1 MILSK
6 RYHEI
11 MENIQL
17 TTETREQI
25 LRHVSE
31 RERKAKV
38 QTMKKWTK
46 YLSVAAC
53 CALVVGAAY
62 GIHTLHLDKTV
73 SEEEDM
79 TTTDVADGGVQ
90 MPNPM
95 QEYGSAEELSDAVGF
110 TVKEIGELPFTVKET
125 QYFTYDDTLA
135 EIRYTG
141 DDQEVYFRKSQG
153 DDEDNSGVYNTYS
166 QETTI
171 NVGEAEVTC
180 KGDSDAYELAIWQ
193 QGGYSYSISLQSGIS
208 LEELQAMI
216 ETVED

>member
-1 MILSK
+1 MSK

-62 GIHTLHLDKTV
+62 GIHTLHPDKTV

-79 TTTDVADGGVQ
+79 TTTDVADGGV
-90 MPNPM
+90 
-95 QEYGSAEELSDAVGF
+95 
-110 TVKEIGELPFTVKET
+110 
-125 QYFTYDDTLA
+125 
-135 EIRYTG
+135 
-141 DDQEVYFRKSQG
+141 
-153 DDEDNSGVYNTYS
+153 
-166 QETTI
+166 
-171 NVGEAEVTC
+171 
-180 KGDSDAYELAIWQ
+180 
-193 QGGYSYSISLQSGIS
+193 
-208 LEELQAMI
+208 
-216 ETVED
+216 

>member
-1 MILSK
+1 MSK

-62 GIHTLHLDKTV
+62 GIHTLHPDKTV

-79 TTTDVADGGVQ
+79 TTTDVADDGAQ

-95 QEYGSAEELSDAVGF
+95 QSMVLRRNFPMRWD
-110 TVKEIGELPFTVKET
+110 LPLKRSENCH
-125 QYFTYDDTLA
+125 LP
-135 EIRYTG
+135 
-141 DDQEVYFRKSQG
+141 
-153 DDEDNSGVYNTYS
+153 
-166 QETTI
+166 
-171 NVGEAEVTC
+171 
-180 KGDSDAYELAIWQ
+180 
-193 QGGYSYSISLQSGIS
+193 
-208 LEELQAMI
+208 
-216 ETVED
+216 

>member
-1 MILSK
+1 MSK

-62 GIHTLHLDKTV
+62 GIHTLHPDKTV

-153 DDEDNSGVYNTYS
+153 D
-166 QETTI
+166 
-171 NVGEAEVTC
+171 
-180 KGDSDAYELAIWQ
+180 L
-193 QGGYSYSISLQSGIS
+193 SLIH
-208 LEELQAMI
+208 I
-216 ETVED
+216 

>member
-1 MILSK
+1 MSK

-62 GIHTLHLDKTV
+62 GIHTLHPDKTV

-153 DDEDNSGVYNTYS
+153 DDEDNSGMMKITAAYTTHTARRLRS
-166 QETTI
+166 TWERQKSPARETAMRMNWRSGSREDI
-171 NVGEAEVTC
+171 RIRSVCKAESAWKSC
-180 KGDSDAYELAIWQ
+180 RR
-193 QGGYSYSISLQSGIS
+193 
-208 LEELQAMI
+208 
-216 ETVED
+216 

>member
-1 MILSK
+1 MSK

-62 GIHTLHLDKTV
+62 GIHTLHPDKTV

-79 TTTDVADGGVQ
+79 TTTDVADDGAQCQIRCRSMVLRRTFP
-90 MPNPM
+90 MPVGLPLKRSENWLYREGNPVF
-95 QEYGSAEELSDAVGF
+95 YL
-110 TVKEIGELPFTVKET
+110 
-125 QYFTYDDTLA
+125 
-135 EIRYTG
+135 
-141 DDQEVYFRKSQG
+141 
-153 DDEDNSGVYNTYS
+153 
-166 QETTI
+166 
-171 NVGEAEVTC
+171 
-180 KGDSDAYELAIWQ
+180 
-193 QGGYSYSISLQSGIS
+193 
-208 LEELQAMI
+208 
-216 ETVED
+216 

>member
-1 MILSK
+1 MI
-6 RYHEI
+6 EI
-11 MENIQL
+11 YSIRKHFMENIHL

-62 GIHTLHLDKTV
+62 GIHTLHPDKTV

-79 TTTDVADGGVQ
+79 TTTDVADDGAQ

-110 TVKEIGELPFTVKET
+110 TVKEIG
-125 QYFTYDDTLA
+125 
-135 EIRYTG
+135 
-141 DDQEVYFRKSQG
+141 
-153 DDEDNSGVYNTYS
+153 
-166 QETTI
+166 
-171 NVGEAEVTC
+171 
-180 KGDSDAYELAIWQ
+180 
-193 QGGYSYSISLQSGIS
+193 
-208 LEELQAMI
+208 
-216 ETVED
+216 

>member
-1 MILSK
+1 MI
-6 RYHEI
+6 EI
-11 MENIQL
+11 YSIRKHFMENIHL
-17 TTETREQI
+17 TT
-25 LRHVSE
+25 E

-62 GIHTLHLDKTV
+62 GIHTLHPDKTV

-79 TTTDVADGGVQ
+79 TTTDVADDGAQ

-110 TVKEIGELPFTVKET
+110 TVN
-125 QYFTYDDTLA
+125 

-193 QGGYSYSISLQSGIS
+193 QGGYSYSISLQIGIS

>member
-62 GIHTLHLDKTV
+62 GIHTLHPDKTV

-153 DDEDNSGVYNTYS
+153 DDEDNSDDAENDSLVVFPLRSTWERQKS
-166 QETTI
+166 PARETAMRMNWRSGSREDI
-171 NVGEAEVTC
+171 RIRSVCKAESAWKSC
-180 KGDSDAYELAIWQ
+180 RR
-193 QGGYSYSISLQSGIS
+193 
-208 LEELQAMI
+208 
-216 ETVED
+216 